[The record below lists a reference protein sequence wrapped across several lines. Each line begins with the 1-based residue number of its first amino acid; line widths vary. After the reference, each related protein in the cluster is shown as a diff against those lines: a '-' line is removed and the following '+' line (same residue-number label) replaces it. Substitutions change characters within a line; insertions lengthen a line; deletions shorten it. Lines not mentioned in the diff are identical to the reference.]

1 MTISFDDLRLLFQRQ
16 SLFFMRKFFVA
27 TVLFLTSMVAAAQAS
42 PKPPL
47 FTPLS
52 AESKAELDDFRR
64 LVTGLVRIQNPKWIL
79 SRTPKDFEIL
89 QIFAEGSSM
98 KKADRNTWIAVG
110 VAFGDALIAFIPGL
124 SWSDMQDEYG
134 PGVVLRYKQT
144 TMTIAAPTMLAKRVE
159 RGESFDLRFMAI
171 ELKKYV
177 TENAGKV
184 Q

>member
-1 MTISFDDLRLLFQRQ
+1 
-16 SLFFMRKFFVA
+16 MRKFFLA
-27 TVLFLTSMVAAAQAS
+27 AVLFLTAMVAEAQGN

-64 LVTGLVRIQNPKWIL
+64 LVAGLVSRRSPGRKL
-79 SRTPKDFEIL
+79 SRAPKDFEIL
-89 QIFAEGSSM
+89 QSLIEDPAT

-110 VAFGDALIAFIPGL
+110 VVFGDALIAFVPGL
-124 SWSDMQDEYG
+124 YWSDVQDEYG

-144 TMTIAAPTMLAKRVE
+144 TMTIAAPVMLAKRVE
-159 RGESFDLRFMAI
+159 RGETFDLPLMAT

-177 TENAGKV
+177 QENAGKV